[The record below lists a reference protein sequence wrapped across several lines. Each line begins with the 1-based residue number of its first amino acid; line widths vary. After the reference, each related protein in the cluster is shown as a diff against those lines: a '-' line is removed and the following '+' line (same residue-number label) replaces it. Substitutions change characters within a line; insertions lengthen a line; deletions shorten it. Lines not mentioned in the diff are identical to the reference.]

1 MSCNDNISF
10 EEEYLYL
17 IYNIIEAHKNGDSFY
32 ENVYRKSYE
41 DICKSLALK
50 YMKSKG
56 FCEMPNFDLIESYE
70 YDYSLAEYISKR
82 ELIQYDTE
90 ELKKKY
96 EEVWDLR
103 EGMYTVSSK
112 NLTQMDLAYHSDDA
126 PCGAVASEN
135 FRNNFGQVPF
145 RAACHQ

>member
-82 ELIQYDTE
+82 ELIQYDKE
-90 ELKKKY
+90 EWISLSEADQKRFIIDPAPRFDVSFRRMMWDDIA
-96 EEVWDLR
+96 EEW
-103 EGMYTVSSK
+103 TV
-112 NLTQMDLAYHSDDA
+112 DPDGD
-126 PCGAVASEN
+126 
-135 FRNNFGQVPF
+135 PF
-145 RAACHQ
+145 IVFSIIDY

>member
-82 ELIQYDTE
+82 ELIQYDKE

-96 EEVWDLR
+96 
-103 EGMYTVSSK
+103 
-112 NLTQMDLAYHSDDA
+112 
-126 PCGAVASEN
+126 N
-135 FRNNFGQVPF
+135 FAKMLNNDYSFALNDEDVF
-145 RAACHQ
+145 ADI